1 MITLYGLRGPNV
13 AKTRAS
19 LLYKHLQFEHV
30 SVDLVHKSDEFL
42 NLTPIGR
49 IPLIFDE
56 GIIVH
61 DSLFIAE
68 YLDRKYPDAPI
79 LLPQLLEE
87 RVRAYTIFGLLERM
101 FTIAAP
107 LVAQRLG
114 FFMLLDHTAAACSGY
129 YPINAELALN
139 LEGQLRRYLISL
151 FRMFGGPEYFTGQ
164 CPTQADFAVFAFL
177 SLLVEIEI
185 SPDPLSGWFERRK
198 LEFPFNEM
206 FATEETAFKRS
217 I

>member
-1 MITLYGLRGPNV
+1 MITLYGFRGPNG

-19 LLYKHLQFEHV
+19 LLYKRLEFEQV
-30 SVDLVHKSDEFL
+30 SVDLIRKSDEFL

-49 IPLIFDE
+49 IPLICDE
-56 GIIVH
+56 GLIVH

-79 LLPQLLEE
+79 LLPQSLEE

-114 FFMLLDHTAAACSGY
+114 FFTLLDPTTAACSGY

-139 LEGQLRRYLISL
+139 MEGQLRGNLISL
-151 FRMFGGPEYFTGQ
+151 FKMLGGPEYFTGQ
-164 CPTQADFAVFAFL
+164 SPTQADFAVFAFL
-177 SLLVEIEI
+177 SLLAEIEI
-185 SPDPLSGWFERRK
+185 SAEPLSGWIEQRK

-206 FATEETAFKRS
+206 FATEETTFNRS